1 MSRLGFSASDLKYS
15 CHNYLGM
22 VSVEDIR
29 SDFPALREWT
39 YLDNA
44 FVGLMPRQV
53 REGYDRWA
61 DQWLNFD
68 VGNRTILSGWLEA
81 ANRVRGAMAS
91 FIGAATKEIAY
102 TMCTGSGLNIV
113 INGTEWKK
121 GDNAVFPEWEH
132 NPLDTH
138 TTRRHGVKLRVWKPR
153 GGSFLVSDLEKLVD
167 DRTKLVQVSQV
178 SYVNGFR
185 ADLKEIADIAHEH
198 GAKLLVDATQAVG
211 ALKVD
216 YNRDGAD
223 YVSWAPYK
231 YLMGPTGLAFLYVDE
246 DSIMGLTPDRTGWK
260 NQIWEGA
267 HAEDKTPD
275 DAAEKFEYGTINF
288 QGVYAMEESLK
299 YLSSFGIDYVEKRV
313 FDTTGYLHK
322 RLEELGKE
330 LWTPGGNESPVVSY
344 NQPGA
349 VELAEKLK
357 KGKIKVTGREAHG
370 GHMRVSA
377 HFYNTRGDVDKL
389 IDAIS

>member
-1 MSRLGFSASDLKYS
+1 MF
-15 CHNYLGM
+15 N
-22 VSVEDIR
+22 VEEIR
-29 SDFPALREWT
+29 CDFPALNEWT

-44 FVGLMPRQV
+44 FVGLMPTQV

-81 ANRVRGAMAS
+81 ATRVRGMMAD
-91 FIGAATKEIAY
+91 FIGVTPREIAY

-113 INGTEWKK
+113 INGTQWRR
-121 GDNAVFPEWEH
+121 GDNVVFAEWEH

-138 TTRRHGVKLRVWKPR
+138 TTRRNSVESRVWKPQ
-153 GGSFLVSDLEKLVD
+153 GGRFLTGDLEKLVD
-167 DRTKLVQVSQV
+167 DRTRLVQVSDV

-185 ADLKEIADIAHEH
+185 VDLKATAGVVHAH
-198 GAKLLVDATQAVG
+198 GGKLLVDATQAVG
-211 ALKVD
+211 ALRVD
-216 YNRDGAD
+216 YKRDGAD

-231 YLMGPTGLAFLYVDE
+231 YLMGPAGLAFLYVDGE
-246 DSIMGLTPDRTGWK
+246 SIEGLTPDRTGWK

-288 QGVYAMEESLK
+288 QGVYAMEESLN
-299 YLSSFGIDYVEKRV
+299 YLNRLGIDYVEKRV
-313 FDTTGYLHK
+313 LDTTGYLYK
-322 RLEELGKE
+322 RLGELGKE
-330 LWTPGGNESPVVSY
+330 LWTPENNRAPIVSY

-349 VELAEKLK
+349 VEIAEKLK
-357 KGKIKVTGREAHG
+357 KAKIKVTGREAHG

-377 HFYNTRGDVDKL
+377 HFYNTRDDVDKL
-389 IDAIS
+389 IEATD